1 MADPIATLR
10 SSIRSPSDAI
20 RWACVLEATA
30 PKAGNVYP
38 SQSFADLT
46 HVHFVTAAEITAT
59 HLGRSADRISAA
71 MLSAVQAT
79 REATGTNVN
88 LGIVLLLG
96 PLVAAEQLVGGSW
109 QSRIAKMLA
118 SLDSLDGGNI
128 YSAINVAVAG
138 GLGEV
143 DAMDVSNPGTE
154 IDIRSAMVLARDR
167 DRIALQYATDFRDL
181 FDNVVPMVERS
192 IVEAGDMLIG
202 IARAHVRLLAS
213 APDTLIERKSGQAVA
228 NEVQRNAQAVDVD
241 DPASMQRFDD
251 SLRSPDH
258 RLNPG
263 TTADLIAAAL
273 YVLLR
278 QNPQATKSST

>member
-1 MADPIATLR
+1 MASPIATLR
-10 SSIRSPSDAI
+10 SSLRSTSDAI

-38 SQSFADLT
+38 GRSFADLT
-46 HVHFVTAAEITAT
+46 HADFVAAAEITAT
-59 HLGRSADRISAA
+59 HLGQSVDRISTA

-79 REATGTNVN
+79 RKATGTNVN

-96 PLVAAEQLVGGSW
+96 PLIAAEQLAGGSW
-109 QSRIAKMLA
+109 QSRVARVVA
-118 SLDSLDGGNI
+118 SLDSLDGANI

-143 DAMDVSNPGTE
+143 DAMDVNNPGTE
-154 IDIRSAMVLARDR
+154 IDIRTAMVSAQHR
-167 DRIALQYATDFRDL
+167 DRIALQYAADFRDL
-181 FDNVVPMVERS
+181 FDNVVPVVDRS
-192 IVEAGDMLIG
+192 IGETSDILTG

-213 APDTLIERKSGQAVA
+213 VPDTLISRKCGQAVA
-228 NEVQRNAQAVDVD
+228 DQVQRNAQAVDVND
-241 DPASMQRFDD
+241 AASMQRFDD

-273 YVLLR
+273 FVLLR
-278 QNPQATKSST
+278 RPL